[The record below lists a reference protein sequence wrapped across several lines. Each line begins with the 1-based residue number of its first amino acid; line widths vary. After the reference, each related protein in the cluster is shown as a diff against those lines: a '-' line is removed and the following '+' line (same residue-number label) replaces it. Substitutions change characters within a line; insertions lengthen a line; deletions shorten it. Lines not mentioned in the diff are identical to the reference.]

1 MGTISTIISDIV
13 KTIAEMGAGC
23 ASSGFCYEP
32 KMPKT
37 LRKISN
43 YKRDENHIIDSHLF
57 I

>member
-13 KTIAEMGAGC
+13 KTIAEMGAGS

-37 LRKISN
+37 LEK
-43 YKRDENHIIDSHLF
+43 
-57 I
+57 